1 MIRRNFPRRSA
12 IAPTAHA
19 PMLASLALVAVASLG
34 LASCSDSA
42 DTDGTTT
49 TLPTDATTGFD
60 VAKSDGDAG
69 KIDTS
74 VPDVSG
80 KACVVPTD
88 CDDNNP
94 CTDDLCISKKCQN
107 LANAAQCNDGDKCT
121 TSDQCKGGTC
131 VGKQTCDVAAD
142 VDAGKTDT
150 DTATTPDTDLPPI
163 GPDLK
168 AGDLVITEMMFN
180 PYGAGLVSDDNG
192 EWVEFYNTLE
202 KSVDLGGALIKS
214 PGDTKPFVI
223 PGKTVVAA
231 KSYILIGTS
240 TDKTKNGGVTIAAA
254 WGTQIKL
261 TNVTDGIILES
272 NGVEVDGVTYDQ
284 SKGWPNLNGVSLS
297 LSPSSTDATA
307 NDNAAAWCGANSVTS
322 TTDKAT
328 PGAAN
333 DECKADLDKDG
344 VPDDTD
350 NCPTLANPTQLDAN
364 KNGVGDACEGPVPT
378 CGNNKVELDEN
389 EACDDGN
396 KFSGDGC
403 SAWCQVEKAIPAGAL
418 IISEIMTNPAKVADD
433 VGEWIEIKNVS
444 SSPVE
449 LNGLMVQTGTLKPIQ
464 SPIEGPTALVLQPGG
479 FALLAA
485 SADPAVN
492 GGLPKP
498 TAVYAK
504 VAFSSTAATVS
515 IWSAGI
521 QLDQVTYGTGWPIV
535 VGKSMALEPTI
546 TTGEG
551 NDIPAAWCKGQA
563 IYGDG
568 DFGSPGQ
575 ANPACLGG
583 DQDEDKDGIP
593 DKADNCLAE
602 KNADQLD
609 ADGDKVGDACDN
621 CPGDANTDQLD
632 SNGDGIGNACEPPG
646 CGNGVV
652 EKGELCDDGNLKS
665 GDGCNAACGAET
677 LPEPGQLVISEI
689 LPDPST
695 STDAN
700 GEWVEIYNAG
710 TTTVE
715 LAGLVIKSSNP
726 ASAVPSDKS
735 YLLPPG
741 AYAVLA
747 KTADPLLNGGIEG
760 AIVVAGLSLSN
771 STTTKVDVR
780 LESAGKTIDSV
791 LYNIAG
797 FPKVTS
803 GVAMQLDPGLLMADK
818 NDLAAAWCLASTA
831 FGKGDK
837 GTPGKVNTACPK
849 DTDTDGVFDNL
860 DNCVL
865 KANADQKD
873 SDADKVGD
881 VCDNCA
887 LDKNPDQLD
896 SDKDGKG
903 DVCQNK
909 PVPVCGDNKVEAPEA
924 CDDGNKTDGDGCS
937 STCTKEGVAGEPAAG
952 DLVITEVMVDP
963 TTTEPGSEWFEVTN
977 VSGKTFDLK
986 GMVVQGKDATEK
998 FTISTS
1004 VPCTPGQI
1012 LVFANSTD
1020 KTKNGGVTAD
1030 VVYSNS
1036 SYPLSNSSADGI
1048 ELVWNGTSI
1057 DKVMFTWGGTT
1068 QGWPAKTSGSSLSL
1082 SASKTSAAA
1091 NDSGA
1096 SWCLGAAVWSGGVDK
1111 GTPGALNP
1119 ECSAPAPGKPVF
1131 WPSFLPMFW

>member
-1 MIRRNFPRRSA
+1 
-12 IAPTAHA
+12 
-19 PMLASLALVAVASLG
+19 
-34 LASCSDSA
+34 
-42 DTDGTTT
+42 
-49 TLPTDATTGFD
+49 
-60 VAKSDGDAG
+60 
-69 KIDTS
+69 
-74 VPDVSG
+74 
-80 KACVVPTD
+80 
-88 CDDNNP
+88 
-94 CTDDLCISKKCQN
+94 
-107 LANAAQCNDGDKCT
+107 
-121 TSDQCKGGTC
+121 
-131 VGKQTCDVAAD
+131 
-142 VDAGKTDT
+142 
-150 DTATTPDTDLPPI
+150 
-163 GPDLK
+163 
-168 AGDLVITEMMFN
+168 
-180 PYGAGLVSDDNG
+180 
-192 EWVEFYNTLE
+192 
-202 KSVDLGGALIKS
+202 
-214 PGDTKPFVI
+214 
-223 PGKTVVAA
+223 
-231 KSYILIGTS
+231 
-240 TDKTKNGGVTIAAA
+240 
-254 WGTQIKL
+254 
-261 TNVTDGIILES
+261 
-272 NGVEVDGVTYDQ
+272 
-284 SKGWPNLNGVSLS
+284 
-297 LSPSSTDATA
+297 
-307 NDNAAAWCGANSVTS
+307 
-322 TTDKAT
+322 
-328 PGAAN
+328 
-333 DECKADLDKDG
+333 
-344 VPDDTD
+344 
-350 NCPTLANPTQLDAN
+350 
-364 KNGVGDACEGPVPT
+364 
-378 CGNNKVELDEN
+378 
-389 EACDDGN
+389 
-396 KFSGDGC
+396 
-403 SAWCQVEKAIPAGAL
+403 
-418 IISEIMTNPAKVADD
+418 
-433 VGEWIEIKNVS
+433 
-444 SSPVE
+444 
-449 LNGLMVQTGTLKPIQ
+449 
-464 SPIEGPTALVLQPGG
+464 
-479 FALLAA
+479 
-485 SADPAVN
+485 
-492 GGLPKP
+492 
-498 TAVYAK
+498 
-504 VAFSSTAATVS
+504 
-515 IWSAGI
+515 
-521 QLDQVTYGTGWPIV
+521 
-535 VGKSMALEPTI
+535 
-546 TTGEG
+546 
-551 NDIPAAWCKGQA
+551 
-563 IYGDG
+563 
-568 DFGSPGQ
+568 
-575 ANPACLGG
+575 
-583 DQDEDKDGIP
+583 
-593 DKADNCLAE
+593 
-602 KNADQLD
+602 
-609 ADGDKVGDACDN
+609 VGDACDN

-632 SNGDGIGNACEPPG
+632 SNGDGVGNACEPPG